1 VGTKSGDF
9 AQLGDM
15 IGFFEVDNLDSNVLK
30 TRVITISEVLD
41 SHNLQMFNFIVSRLN
56 LV

>member
-1 VGTKSGDF
+1 VGRKSGDF